1 MGKNLEVL
9 KKLRKLIHT
18 EFTFYFSVFERRR
31 MENIFSIKPNDILIF
46 FIFIEFDKLLRWKY
60 LLMFFD
66 FDTVRKRCHFAFCLQ
81 MFF

>member
-46 FIFIEFDKLLRWKY
+46 FIFIEFDKLLR
-60 LLMFFD
+60 
-66 FDTVRKRCHFAFCLQ
+66 
-81 MFF
+81 